1 MLGMSTYTVE
11 LRNIV
16 VGDLP
21 FDGRGDVYLAVECAV
36 NPAMMT
42 CVAED
47 RQAKV
52 IHFPEIITVRVRNC
66 LLEGNVRITAK
77 LMNVFGSE
85 ELCKVVINPMN
96 IVHWASQ
103 PDPSGRIK
111 RFQMKTSSMELD
123 RETPPWILVEFGEP
137 MEVRDLDNIKSVDTI
152 RSATRTNQVEEFNVA
167 TYKHTYYLLDAR
179 GHAID
184 EPLEEDLAEIRSLR
198 LKAAWCFHLCNCW
211 TTVIVLVYAFFRTY
225 VWSCYRRFNW
235 LTMAVLNNS
244 TQFPVSF
251 SKMEKIGAQCE
262 AEVKGTGL
270 QGVPCRPSLDQVNM
284 LCHSPAYLDGLNQ
297 PWPKAFANYAVLE
310 SLFGQDNKV
319 GIPCL
324 PDMCNLRQRIVEN
337 EWLLIGVCIFLVL
350 SNCIGRWCFETW
362 IRRRKA
368 QKLLERQKQAEEFR
382 KTRHEQQPR
391 RSSWW

>member
-1 MLGMSTYTVE
+1 
-11 LRNIV
+11 
-16 VGDLP
+16 
-21 FDGRGDVYLAVECAV
+21 
-36 NPAMMT
+36 
-42 CVAED
+42 
-47 RQAKV
+47 
-52 IHFPEIITVRVRNC
+52 
-66 LLEGNVRITAK
+66 
-77 LMNVFGSE
+77 
-85 ELCKVVINPMN
+85 
-96 IVHWASQ
+96 
-103 PDPSGRIK
+103 
-111 RFQMKTSSMELD
+111 
-123 RETPPWILVEFGEP
+123 

-284 LCHSPAYLDGLNQ
+284 LCRKPRTSGL
-297 PWPKAFANYAVLE
+297 
-310 SLFGQDNKV
+310 LFH
-319 GIPCL
+319 
-324 PDMCNLRQRIVEN
+324 
-337 EWLLIGVCIFLVL
+337 L
-350 SNCIGRWCFETW
+350 SRY
-362 IRRRKA
+362 
-368 QKLLERQKQAEEFR
+368 
-382 KTRHEQQPR
+382 
-391 RSSWW
+391 